1 MVIGVHQDIETEA
14 LIDSG
19 AMATYIHP
27 RLVIKLRL
35 PSVPLVRP
43 IPVFNV
49 DDTPNKKGTISH
61 AVALRYRWKGTTKLV
76 KAYVAEIGRQDLILG
91 HEWLQ
96 KENPIIDWKTGEL
109 EFEDQTYWAKR
120 EQNEQLSKAEIL
132 RTVKVELPPAPVYRI
147 RRQAEEPPDRPATPK
162 NPANQPHLDE

>member
-1 MVIGVHQDIETEA
+1 MLGPVVSTLPGCRHQWLSHSD
-14 LIDSG
+14 
-19 AMATYIHP
+19 
-27 RLVIKLRL
+27 
-35 PSVPLVRP
+35 VRR
-43 IPVFNV
+43 N
-49 DDTPNKKGTISH
+49 
-61 AVALRYRWKGTTKLV
+61 VALRYRWKGTTKLV

-147 RRQAEEPPDRPATPK
+147 RRQVEEPPDRPAAPK
-162 NPANQPHLDE
+162 NPVNQPHLDE